1 MSEAEDNVA
10 QQGYGDEESY
20 LSKLYAR
27 GAPVASSAAS
37 GDPRKPP
44 DYTKGDQV
52 QGVGK
57 FAVSLLLRLVNE
69 TFLSLPILDCR
80 KGQPSLRAGRAD
92 DLARTDNIII
102 EKDDSEHAQVVY
114 DACFVDWARAKLVEN
129 PTNKIRNNEDDLLL
143 ANLLNTKNQ
152 TNFLTHQDDY
162 ILSTFKHLDS
172 HQQASNKSSFG
183 HSSADYEFVKL
194 TYLSISTILSI
205 CGLLINLFIILII
218 IFDTKQKRGSSLI
231 RSNNTNK
238 NNLLLFQLTFT
249 GLLLTGYVLLD
260 NINIQSSTYKI
271 SPLQVAKSTYHEQEI
286 GINHILFG
294 LDASLC
300 SSFAVQLPP
309 PLSTFLPP
317 TPFESEKLLCSIPD
331 DKPPNGCQAKI
342 KTGTSKIDSTSSPMG
357 FNVNQEYP
365 QQNLALI
372 LVFDTRKGI
381 QRSDRGRQGSRQLSY
396 IQHNQ
401 SRFIDLTDTLNFISI
416 ASSNCQIIS
425 TKNESIGAN
434 FRRVRSDS
442 LPETERTDALA
453 DSKPSNFGHY
463 NLNNLRIFITST
475 VPLLIN
481 VIAAVHI
488 WTIAALAYDRYCA
501 IAHPL
506 QYLRSIHSSRTRT
519 FLLISWATSILLN
532 FFLPITFNQISA
544 SLEQIQPSQ
553 PTVAHDSTLQEFYT
567 WSLNN
572 TSEKIS
578 EFDPNSFEND
588 VIQTADDRRRFSFN
602 NIKSCRFTTKS
613 TGEDLEINSRLASNY
628 FLNQL
633 DNSWSVPATRSKN
646 TSIDGKKVKL
656 RRDFIEQ
663 LAMFLVETSLKSTLP
678 DVLDPSKS
686 PVDQGE
692 SIDEKLY
699 IALLLIFSF
708 FNFMVIVLVPLV
720 IIAICNICI
729 YKIVKVHERRLSI
742 TSGTNT
748 TAPIESRN
756 FQRSD
761 NMDDSKSEAGSITSL
776 LFSKI
781 FKTGVVKASSRQD
794 LSQTSDQEANQSC
807 LPKHGRSN
815 LQSEKYVSNDKLD
828 ATSGKRR
835 NINSNIVNRS
845 KRLIVRQDSYQ
856 ILTKLNGGDSSSL
869 DKFPTGDSQSRRA
882 GYYSNEQ
889 VFSSC
894 NSILFNNANQKGCKV
909 KRKISDHAIA
919 TVPRRDS
926 TTSQV
931 DDRTNQNQKDID
943 CDTCSYIESPS
954 ALNLDHIRYDSGGI
968 MNQLKLAGLSFA
980 GVAIQEPLYGMHHR
994 SLNKSSSCSL
1004 GNLHNSQHYNQ
1015 APHPCSS
1022 PMSRCSVETSST
1034 LICPKKSFTSLN
1046 NSLKIQDN
1054 KCPPKL
1060 LDNESD
1066 NSQNQYSIGHN
1077 NNLNSHQS
1085 HSRLPFT
1092 IGTKS
1097 APFNVVIWLILTM
1110 LLFTLPHYLLVTVN
1124 HIMKFNS
1131 ANNLHLYMASVK
1143 RLDSAIYERQLFA
1156 LIRLISAAKPNIT
1169 DPHTEVTNE
1178 KPEILLVNGKK
1189 NVDQS
1194 SFLTMTSIW
1203 LACLFR
1209 VLFLTMVP
1217 LNGWLYGIR
1226 SRSIRAKLRM
1236 VLKHYIS
1243 RRQASI
1249 EITHRQKSS
1258 SLTRSRDSS
1267 FMNLAHS
1274 FYNNNVNSS
1283 GHMYANCNHHTA
1295 TDTKEIVFKRCSS
1308 FSKREIACFRLPGQ
1322 LPIINSTPT
1331 NEVTIDRGSLAGTKE
1346 LGAPSRERSA
1356 CRLQNNNSNSIR
1368 FLIGDYSTD
1377 RDSDNSSSLPP
1388 PSPNLQYLS
1397 QNTSQSS
1404 SLNGSNRSLVSA
1416 SMNSQSTASSLMSS
1430 SHRHQAMDLF
1440 NRNYLRQANVIM
1452 NRSAEANNTLIPNLI
1467 DRKDLYE
1474 DSPLITSDGV
1484 GNQIDNRPINH
1495 LHESD
1500 NIDEQHSNA
1509 KLCNFKAT
1517 RNFSCPDNLKKS
1529 HFLANIQRR
1538 NSTTELAK
1546 SATLSKS
1553 SIVNEELRCP
1563 MRKSSSENRSF
1574 IAPTVDPRHNTSDC
1588 HATGLTSRANGQAN
1602 QSSIHNSHH
1611 HHPQMTKG
1619 NSRLRTTRLLN
1630 GWWNHLRENLTR
1642 LMINTSANTLVA
1654 KFIEDGHQI
1663 KYRSVIVNNRADP
1676 KLERALDS
1684 NCNQDQCR
1692 VSLLRRSSA
1701 ESPTKG
1707 WEENTLASSIR
1718 IDSNM
1723 IATIDNKKRNKMRN
1737 SFTLNNIDDV
1747 TANESIEHGKCR
1759 CAKHQANE
1767 HSESAYRRE
1776 NLNNSSENSA
1786 EASPSYLKPPNFL
1799 KLVFEPNNHAAQYAG
1814 LSALSPIKECSANH
1828 SYASSR
1834 TSLNTA
1840 ISGQANNVQ
1849 PTMRNL
1855 TMVEM
1860 NQVNANDKIFYDSF
1874 VSGANGIKIETK
1886 LVKDLSNYDGAR
1898 AQFGEAIQPVSIV
1911 KSKPCL
1917 Q

>member
-1 MSEAEDNVA
+1 MTRRKKIFEPRQLESFQSAMSEAEDDA
-10 QQGYGDEESY
+10 QQEEESY

-27 GAPVASSAAS
+27 GAQANSATS
-37 GDPRKPP
+37 GDHHKS
-44 DYTKGDQV
+44 DYTKDDQA

-80 KGQPSLRAGRAD
+80 KGQPSSQSGD
-92 DLARTDNIII
+92 DLARADNFII
-102 EKDDSEHAQVVY
+102 ENGSEHAQVVY
-114 DACFVDWARAKLVEN
+114 DACFVDWAQAKLVEN
-129 PTNKIRNNEDDLLL
+129 PTNKVRNKEDDLLL

-152 TNFLTHQDDY
+152 TNFLTHQDNY

-183 HSSADYEFVKL
+183 HSLADYEFVKL

-218 IFDTKQKRGSSLI
+218 IFDTRQKRGSSLI

-249 GLLLTGYVLLD
+249 GLLLTSYVLLD
-260 NINIQSSTYKI
+260 NINIQSSTHKI
-271 SPLQVAKSTYHEQEI
+271 SPLHVSKSTNPYHQQEI

-317 TPFESEKLLCSIPD
+317 TPFESEKILCSIPN
-331 DKPPNGCQAKI
+331 DKPLNECQT
-342 KTGTSKIDSTSSPMG
+342 KTKTEASIVNFRSASSSMG
-357 FNVNQEYP
+357 LKFDQEYLE
-365 QQNLALI
+365 QNLALI
-372 LVFDTRKGI
+372 LKFNTRKES
-381 QRSDRGRQGSRQLSY
+381 QRNGRQQSWQLNY

-401 SRFIDLTDTLNFISI
+401 SKFIDLTGPLSSISI

-425 TKNESIGAN
+425 TKNESAGAN
-434 FRRVRSDS
+434 YRRVRSDPF
-442 LPETERTDALA
+442 PESEQTSAA
-453 DSKPSNFGHY
+453 DPKSSNFGHY
-463 NLNNLRIFITST
+463 NMSSLRIFITST

-506 QYLRSIHSSRTRT
+506 QYLRSIHSSKTRT
-519 FLLISWATSILLN
+519 FLLISWATSVLLN
-532 FFLPITFNQISA
+532 FFLPITFNQISS

-553 PTVAHDSTLQEFYT
+553 PRVARESTLNEFYT
-567 WSLNN
+567 WSFDNA
-572 TSEKIS
+572 SERIP
-578 EFDPNSFEND
+578 EIDPNSFEND
-588 VIQTADDRRRFSFN
+588 VIQRAENRQRFSFN
-602 NIKSCRFTTKS
+602 YIKRCQFSTKS
-613 TGEDLEINSRLASNY
+613 TNEVPEINSKLFDSY

-633 DNSWSVPATRSKN
+633 DNFWSVSPTSSKN
-646 TSIDGKKVKL
+646 TIMDGKKVKL
-656 RRDFIEQ
+656 RRDFIGK
-663 LAMFLVETSLKSTLP
+663 LAMLLVETSLKSYMSNNS
-678 DVLDPSKS
+678 DPSKS
-686 PVDQGE
+686 PVDQSE
-692 SIDEKLY
+692 SIDEKFY
-699 IALLLIFSF
+699 VALLLIFSF
-708 FNFMVIVLVPLV
+708 FNFMIIVLVPLV

-748 TAPIESRN
+748 TAPMESRN
-756 FQRSD
+756 LQRSD
-761 NMDDSKSEAGSITSL
+761 NVDDSKSEAGSITSL

-781 FKTGVVKASSRQD
+781 FKIGSVKASSRQD
-794 LSQTSDQEANQSC
+794 LSQASDQEANQSC
-807 LPKHGRSN
+807 LPKHGKLN
-815 LQSEKYVSNDKLD
+815 FQCEKYISNDRLE
-828 ATSGKRR
+828 AIGGKRR

-869 DKFPTGDSQSRRA
+869 DKFPTEDSQSKRV
-882 GYYSNEQ
+882 GYCSSEQ

-894 NSILFNNANQKGCKV
+894 NSILLNNSNQKRGQV
-909 KRKISDHAIA
+909 KRKISDHSIA
-919 TVPRRDS
+919 AVPRRDS

-931 DDRTNQNQKDID
+931 DDRTNQNQKDLE
-943 CDTCSYIESPS
+943 CDTCSYVESPS
-954 ALNLDHIRYDSGGI
+954 ALNLDHVRYDSGGI

-980 GVAIQEPLYGMHHR
+980 GVAIQEPLFGMHHR
-994 SLNKSSSCSL
+994 PLNKSSSCSL
-1004 GNLHNSQHYNQ
+1004 GNLHNNQHYNQ

-1034 LICPKKSFTSLN
+1034 FTCPKKSFTSLN

-1060 LDNESD
+1060 FDNESE

-1077 NNLNSHQS
+1077 TNSNSHQS

-1110 LLFTLPHYLLVTVN
+1110 LLFTLPHYLLVTVY

-1131 ANNLHLYMASVK
+1131 ANNLDLYMASVK
-1143 RLDSAIYERQLFA
+1143 QLDSAIYERQLLA
-1156 LIRLISAAKPNIT
+1156 LIRLISAAKPST
-1169 DPHTEVTNE
+1169 MDPHTEVTDG
-1178 KPEILLVNGKK
+1178 KPEILLANGRKSI
-1189 NVDQS
+1189 DQS

-1249 EITHRQKSS
+1249 EITHRQKST

-1267 FMNLAHS
+1267 FMNLANS
-1274 FYNNNVNSS
+1274 YYNNSMNSN
-1283 GHMYANCNHHTA
+1283 GHMYTNCNHHSA
-1295 TDTKEIVFKRCSS
+1295 TDSKEIVFKRCSS
-1308 FSKREIACFRLPGQ
+1308 FSKREITCFRLPGQ
-1322 LPIINSTPT
+1322 LSAINPAYT
-1331 NEVTIDRGSLAGTKE
+1331 NEVVIDRSSLAGTKE
-1346 LGAPSRERSA
+1346 LGVPSRERGA
-1356 CRLQNNNSNSIR
+1356 CRLQNNNNNSIR

-1404 SLNGSNRSLVSA
+1404 SLNGSNRSLVSV
-1416 SMNSQSTASSLMSS
+1416 SINSQSTASSLLNSN
-1430 SHRHQAMDLF
+1430 HRHQAMDLF
-1440 NRNYLRQANVIM
+1440 NRNYLRQTNIIV

-1467 DRKDLYE
+1467 DRKDSYE
-1474 DSPLITSDGV
+1474 NSPLITSDIV
-1484 GNQIDNRPINH
+1484 GNQVDNRSVNH
-1495 LHESD
+1495 PHESD
-1500 NIDEQHSNA
+1500 NIDENLLDA
-1509 KLCNFKAT
+1509 RACTLKAT
-1517 RNFSCPDNLKKS
+1517 RNFSCPDDPKQAY
-1529 HFLANIQRR
+1529 FLANIQRR

-1546 SATLSKS
+1546 SGTLFKGGT
-1553 SIVNEELRCP
+1553 VNQCPRCP
-1563 MRKSSSENRSF
+1563 IRKSPSE
-1574 IAPTVDPRHNTSDC
+1574 IIIPAVDSKHNATDC
-1588 HATGLTSRANGQAN
+1588 RDWPTSREKEQSNQA
-1602 QSSIHNSHH
+1602 ITRDSHH
-1611 HHPQMTKG
+1611 HRPMTNKS
-1619 NSRLRTTRLLN
+1619 NSRSRTTRLLN

-1642 LMINTSANTLVA
+1642 LLINTSANALVA
-1654 KFIEDGHQI
+1654 RFIEDGHQI

-1676 KLERALDS
+1676 RSERAFDS
-1684 NCNQDQCR
+1684 NCVQDQCR

-1707 WEENTLASSIR
+1707 WKENSLASSIK

-1723 IATIDNKKRNKMRN
+1723 IAKIDNKKRNKMRN
-1737 SFTLNNIDDV
+1737 SFTLNNIGDV
-1747 TANESIEHGKCR
+1747 NAKDSMEHGKCR
-1759 CAKHQANE
+1759 CTKHQTNE
-1767 HSESAYRRE
+1767 HSESGYRHE
-1776 NLNNSSENSA
+1776 NLNDSGENSA
-1786 EASPSYLKPPNFL
+1786 EQSPSYLKPPNFL

-1840 ISGQANNVQ
+1840 ISGQANNAQ
-1849 PTMRNL
+1849 PAMRNL

-1860 NQVNANDKIFYDSF
+1860 NQVNANDK
-1874 VSGANGIKIETK
+1874 N
-1886 LVKDLSNYDGAR
+1886 
-1898 AQFGEAIQPVSIV
+1898 P
-1911 KSKPCL
+1911 
-1917 Q
+1917 